1 MIYYLFSLINIKWS
15 HKSTKRVLS
24 QFCGL
29 LQKSQFNIFVVQRCK
44 IMIDQPQDCDCE
56 IHYISCLL

>member
-15 HKSTKRVLS
+15 HKSTKLVLS
-24 QFCGL
+24 QFCCL

-44 IMIDQPQDCDCE
+44 IMIDQPG
-56 IHYISCLL
+56 L